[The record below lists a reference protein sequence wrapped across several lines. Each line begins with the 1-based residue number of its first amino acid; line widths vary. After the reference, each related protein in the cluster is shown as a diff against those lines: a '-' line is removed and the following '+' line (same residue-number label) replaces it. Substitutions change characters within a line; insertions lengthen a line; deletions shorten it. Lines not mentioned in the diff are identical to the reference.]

1 MEQLNNKSW
10 KKINKNGRKA
20 EIRKQKENK
29 IENRKKW
36 LNLNMSFSKATIIK

>member
-10 KKINKNGRKA
+10 KKINKNGKKA

-29 IENRKKW
+29 IENRKK
-36 LNLNMSFSKATIIK
+36 MAKFKHVFQ